1 MYFLDK
7 ILFGKNN
14 ERFLEKT
21 AKDFL
26 EKQRKI
32 FWENSERFFGKT
44 AKDLFGKNNESYF
57 IIVFVSVFCYNIL
70 TVVGA

>member
-1 MYFLDK
+1 MSDRGLFLYFLDK
-7 ILFGKNN
+7 ICLEKTAKD
-14 ERFLEKT
+14 FLEKT

-26 EKQRKI
+26 EKLRKI
-32 FWENSERFFGKT
+32 FWRNCERFVW
-44 AKDLFGKNNESYF
+44 KNNESYF